1 MPINWPPWPSVDPP
15 EGKEVSSLSNLLPSY
30 NLLSI
35 GQRGVGKTVFLA
47 ACYLECHQDREQ
59 RRWLWLDGKNA
70 GVCHIVEQL
79 LLYVAKTGEY
89 PPATLKITSF
99 DFFLRQ
105 RRQWGLKTLAQINW
119 WDVPGEICNSHN
131 SQFIQLLEQAQG
143 GCLFVEAS
151 LLIHQADNPRALA
164 RILEPL
170 ATVAEMV
177 AAGVRPFPLALVIT
191 KCDLLSPQA
200 LSWQRLQRALAPLLE
215 KLQYWQQPHQVF
227 YSEIPIVEQD
237 GVPRLFL
244 NRVSTPL
251 YWLVQQFLIDQEGGD
266 FFGSQGNPPE
276 PSSGGLVRSGS
287 FKGQTRVLLML
298 LFLMAGLGISL
309 YALREWSFLS
319 PSPLP
324 QESPQPLV
332 P

>member
-1 MPINWPPWPSVDPP
+1 M
-15 EGKEVSSLSNLLPSY
+15 
-30 NLLSI
+30 
-35 GQRGVGKTVFLA
+35 GKTVFLA

-59 RRWLWLDGKNA
+59 RRWLWLDSKNT
-70 GVCHIVEQL
+70 GVCHIVDQL
-79 LLYVAKTGEY
+79 LLYVAKTGAY

-99 DFFLRQ
+99 DFLLRQ

-131 SQFIQLLEQAQG
+131 SQFIKLLEQAQG

-177 AAGVRPFPLALVIT
+177 AAGGRPLPLALVIT

-237 GVPRLFL
+237 GIPRLFL

-251 YWLVQQFLIDQEGGD
+251 YWLVQNLLAEPEDKD
-266 FFGSQGNPPE
+266 FFDSQVNTSE
-276 PSSGGLVRSGS
+276 PSTEGSRRGRPVR
-287 FKGQTRVLLML
+287 GQRRVLLIL
-298 LFLMAGLGISL
+298 LFLTAGLGISL
-309 YALREWSFLS
+309 YALMEWGSL
-319 PSPLP
+319 PRSPLP
-324 QESPQPLV
+324 QESSQPLV